1 MEDIA
6 EALDLTPQA
15 ALLPASKQQADAAR
29 SHSGSKIKRRKE
41 RERLTIERMF
51 DRVGNLL
58 PRDRTR
64 SRCPR
69 QTHTAT

>member
-1 MEDIA
+1 VEDIA

-15 ALLPASKQQADAAR
+15 VYYRLRNNGPTRRGRTREAR
-29 SHSGSKIKRRKE
+29 SSERKSE
-41 RERLTIERMF
+41 NALTIERMF
-51 DRVGNLL
+51 DRVDSLL